1 MTENT
6 AGPTSRVLAVFQR
19 YSTAKFCKSF
29 EVKIIY
35 TVVFF
40 AALLNKKE
48 EKAMHAY
55 LKTQARL
62 QQPNLSLLPYHIKG
76 L

>member
-19 YSTAKFCKSF
+19 YSTPKFCKNF
-29 EVKIIY
+29 EVKVIY
-35 TVVFF
+35 TVVSF

-48 EKAMHAY
+48 EKAMY
-55 LKTQARL
+55 TYMKTQA
-62 QQPNLSLLPYHIKG
+62 
-76 L
+76 